1 MYQRFR
7 PVGAGAKT
15 AAVEAVPEIADTG
28 ATAEDEDGGAITG
41 EGAEGVESTG
51 VGTLTDEL
59 LPESISRFSRF
70 KSPRISDATW

>member
-7 PVGAGAKT
+7 RAVAGTDAEADETGPEMDGTGCIGGAGG
-15 AAVEAVPEIADTG
+15 G
-28 ATAEDEDGGAITG
+28 ATTA

-51 VGTLTDEL
+51 VATLTDEL
-59 LPESISRFSRF
+59 RPESSSRFSRF